1 MPCADFYRRVQS
13 VQEKHITINDTLVKK
28 RFLCNIDKIIKKIP
42 FIIAPLRAGVH
53 LKGIAVYDRSKH
65 IDNQQKKESNAM
77 KKMLFIAGIAI
88 CLSVGCPTGYTGAGD
103 QGAKEEAVAMVKKAI
118 EYIKANGNEKAFEE
132 FSDLKGKFIDRD
144 LYVVV
149 YDMNAKCL
157 AHGQK
162 KSMVGKELIDLK
174 DTDGKEY
181 MKERVELMKK
191 QNSAWQDYKFMNPVS
206 KQIEPKSMYLERHGD
221 LIVGCGIYK
230 K

>member
-1 MPCADFYRRVQS
+1 MNIKNHEPV
-13 VQEKHITINDTLVKK
+13 NNKK
-28 RFLCNIDKIIKKIP
+28 KEHVMKRLL
-42 FIIAPLRAGVH
+42 IIAGVATFLSIGLLAGY
-53 LKGIAVYDRSKH
+53 A
-65 IDNQQKKESNAM
+65 A
-77 KKMLFIAGIAI
+77 
-88 CLSVGCPTGYTGAGD
+88 AGD
-103 QGAKEEAVAMVKKAI
+103 EGTKEEAVAMVKKAI

-132 FSDLKGKFIDRD
+132 ISNPKGKFVDRD

-149 YDMNAKCL
+149 YDLSAKCL

-162 KSMVGKELIDLK
+162 KNMVGKELIDMK

-191 QNSAWQDYKFMNPVS
+191 QTTAWQDYKFMNPVS
-206 KQIEPKSMYLERHGD
+206 KQIEPKSMYLERSGD